1 MAKLALAKCDQPQQQ
16 GETVHLCWAPW
27 CFRFTARISK
37 NTLISSDL
45 NPLSPVSPFQVANSA
60 YLRQCTSITRQPS
73 FVQPAVQR
81 LSEREGIALNFS
93 KVSFTGR
100 GKALHVFECK
110 LNDLGM
116 QVEKMISYCAKK
128 KNRALSYIIPLR
140 QHLDASLDVLFCRNA
155 DG

>member
-1 MAKLALAKCDQPQQQ
+1 M
-16 GETVHLCWAPW
+16 
-27 CFRFTARISK
+27 
-37 NTLISSDL
+37 
-45 NPLSPVSPFQVANSA
+45 
-60 YLRQCTSITRQPS
+60 
-73 FVQPAVQR
+73 QR
-81 LSEREGIALNFS
+81 LSEPEGMALNFS
-93 KVSFTGR
+93 KVPFTGR